1 MNWQFTSTQSP
12 TESVFFTIAFAPDVS
27 TSQIADE
34 ARKSSDEKDY
44 KGILRA
50 TARHYDLSIADI
62 KGSRRFRHIVRPRHV
77 AMYLLREQG
86 LSFPFIA
93 KLLGG
98 LDHTTVMNGC
108 RSIEALQ
115 TKDEQVKRALNII
128 RETL

>member
-1 MNWQFTSTQSP
+1 MNWQFTSTQSSAEHFCFLTVP
-12 TESVFFTIAFAPDVS
+12 APDVF
-27 TSQIADE
+27 TSQPTRSAF
-34 ARKSSDEKDY
+34 KSSDEEDY
-44 KGILRA
+44 EGILRA
-50 TARHYDLSIADI
+50 TARHYDLSIADL

-98 LDHTTVMNGC
+98 LDHTTVMSGC